1 MSKILVIGGQNI
13 DINAKGDTHI
23 MHESNLGN
31 ISFAYGGVSG
41 NVVQNLAH
49 LGVDVTFMTVFGND
63 TFGDNAKAYYKSLG
77 VDISLSKDTNH
88 PNNTY
93 LSVLDQN
100 SDLLI
105 AVNDMRSME
114 ALDREHIKQYQS
126 LIEAFDVVFIDTNLS
141 EDTLACLFKEIHLN
155 YVIIDAVSGL
165 KVTKLKPY
173 IEHISCLKCTI
184 EEAAKLSDIGPLDL
198 KEKGLTEL
206 IITNKNQPVT
216 YFSNNHQKEYTPYP
230 IIDIVGSSG
239 AGDAFIS
246 GFIYGKLQQAPI
258 DQAMDYALRA
268 AYQTLL
274 VKESV
279 NKDLKL

>member
-1 MSKILVIGGQNI
+1 MKKILVIGGQNI

-63 TFGDNAKAYYKSLG
+63 AYGENAKAYYQALG
-77 VDISLSKDTNH
+77 VDLSLSKDSRH

-114 ALDREHIKQYQS
+114 DLDRGHIKQHQS
-126 LIEAFDVVFIDTNLS
+126 VIEGFDVVFIDTNLS
-141 EDTLACLFKEIHLN
+141 EDTLKYLFEEVHLN
-155 YVIIDAVSGL
+155 YVIADAVSGI
-165 KVTKLKPY
+165 KVVKLNPY
-173 IEHISCLKCTI
+173 LQYISCLKCTI
-184 EEAAKLSDIGPLDL
+184 EEASKLSDKGPLAL

-216 YFSNNHQKEYTPYP
+216 YFSPTYQKEYTPYP
-230 IIDIVGSSG
+230 IMDIVGSSG

-246 GFIYGKLQQAPI
+246 GFIYGKLQQTSI
-258 DQAMDYALRA
+258 DQAMDYALKA
-268 AYQTLL
+268 AYLTLL

-279 NKDLKL
+279 NKELKL